1 MAKRNYECMFVLNSG
16 KYASDPNGA
25 VTTLQELFDRVAA
38 ELVVHTPW
46 QDGKLAYPINGHRKG
61 THFLTYFRMDGS
73 QMDEFTR
80 LCKLNDLILRQ
91 LVVEHSDTLF
101 DAMSQAMIQ
110 HEKGESA
117 EGEESASTDAE
128 PKEGEKANA

>member
-25 VTTLQELFDRVAA
+25 VATLQDLFDRVAA
-38 ELVVHTPW
+38 ELVVHSPW
-46 QDGKLAYPINGHRKG
+46 QDGKLAYPIDGHRKG
-61 THFLTYFRMDGS
+61 THYLTYFRMDGS

-91 LVVEHSDTLF
+91 LVIEHSDTLF
-101 DAMSQAMIQ
+101 DAMSQALIQ
-110 HEKGESA
+110 HSRGES
-117 EGEESASTDAE
+117 GEEEGAE
-128 PKEGEKANA
+128 AKESETANA

>member
-25 VTTLQELFDRVAA
+25 VSNLQDLFDRVAA
-38 ELVVHTPW
+38 ELVVHSPW

-61 THFLTYFRMDGS
+61 THYLTYFRMDGS

-91 LVVEHSDTLF
+91 LVIEHSDTLF
-101 DAMSQAMIQ
+101 DAMSQALIA
-110 HEKGESA
+110 HGKGESA
-117 EGEESASTDAE
+117 ESSDGEGSEAA
-128 PKEGEKANA
+128 EGEKAKA